1 MLELLDIVYR
11 IIHLQVC
18 ACTANSAQVGSL
30 ALVGH
35 GTLPSLGA
43 DISPLT
49 LSIQN
54 LGQAILRVT
63 IGAPGRW
70 EVPASQLFS
79 NTAPGAHG
87 GSQCYSLSC
96 KHSCNIALLLQNT
109 DDNAE

>member
-1 MLELLDIVYR
+1 M
-11 IIHLQVC
+11 C

-30 ALVGH
+30 ALEGQ

-54 LGQAILRVT
+54 LDQAILRVT

-79 NTAPGAHG
+79 NTAPGAHM
-87 GSQCYSLSC
+87 
-96 KHSCNIALLLQNT
+96 HFLLLCPELQ
-109 DDNAE
+109 ALMHRWGLV